1 MATEGDLIAER
12 YKLVRKV
19 GSGAMGTVWQARDQ
33 LLRRDVAVKELLVRT
48 GMTELETDEARN
60 RAMREARI
68 AARLH
73 HPNVIS
79 IYDVVEYEGRPCL
92 IMEYLPSSSL
102 ADLIA
107 EHGVL
112 PVGTVARIGAQIASA
127 LAAAH
132 TAGIVHRDV
141 KPANVLLTGDNV
153 AKLTDFGIS
162 RADGDATLTA
172 AGLLAGT
179 PAYLPPEVAQG
190 EDAIFASDVY
200 ALGAMLY
207 AAVEGRPPFGTSD
220 NAVALLHRIATE
232 EVPPPEH
239 AVPLTATLVWM
250 LRRDPKHRPEAK
262 EVQDAL
268 GSLAET
274 MPAEMPAPAPVP
286 AAPVEETAVIAETE
300 PPDRRKMVAIALVV
314 GAFVVAAVVV
324 VYALNQP
331 QPSITAGSSSSSGK
345 PPTSATAP
353 KGSTTTTGATTTTPS
368 PTTTTP
374 STTTNAAPPPADV
387 ATQLVNAI
395 TDYYKLMPSDL
406 TDGWNHMTADYQ
418 QNHAGGMAGYQSF
431 WGGVASVQVTDVTAT
446 PPGTVVA
453 TITYHK
459 KDGSTPVER
468 TTFGMVQ
475 QDGIWKIAS
484 SSVA

>member
-48 GMTELETDEARN
+48 GMTELQTDEARN
-60 RAMREARI
+60 RAMREARL

-92 IMEYLPSSSL
+92 IMEYLPSQSL

-107 EHGVL
+107 QHGVL
-112 PVGTVARIGAQIASA
+112 PVGIVARIGTQIASA

-141 KPANVLLTGDNV
+141 KPANVLLNGDNV

-162 RADGDATLTA
+162 RADGDATVTA

-190 EDAIFASDVY
+190 EDSVFASDVY
-200 ALGAMLY
+200 SLGAMLY
-207 AAVEGRPPFGTSD
+207 AAVEGHPPFGTD
-220 NAVALLHRIATE
+220 GNAVALLHRIATE

-268 GSLAET
+268 GALAEA
-274 MPAEMPAPAPVP
+274 MPAEMPAPAPLP
-286 AAPVEETAVIAETE
+286 AEE
-300 PPDRRKMVAIALVV
+300 PPPVAAVAEGRDRRKVVAIVLMVGALVVAIA
-314 GAFVVAAVVV
+314 VV

-331 QPSITAGSSSSSGK
+331 QPSVTAGGPSSTGK
-345 PPTSATAP
+345 STTAASTTSTTATTAA
-353 KGSTTTTGATTTTPS
+353 STTTGV
-368 PTTTTP
+368 PTTTTV
-374 STTTNAAPPPADV
+374 TTTTTTAAPPPVDA
-387 ATQLVNAI
+387 ATQLANAI
-395 TDYYKLMPSDL
+395 SDYYNLVPNDL
-406 TDGWNHMTADYQ
+406 NDAWNRMTDDYR
-418 QNHAGGMAGYQSF
+418 QNKAGGKAGYQSF
-431 WGGVASVQVTDVTAT
+431 WGGVASVEATGVTAT

-459 KDGSTPVER
+459 KDGSTQVER

-484 SSVA
+484 SSVG

>member
-48 GMTELETDEARN
+48 GMTELETDEGRN
-60 RAMREARI
+60 RAMREARL

-92 IMEYLPSSSL
+92 IMEYLPSKSL

-162 RADGDATLTA
+162 RADGDATVTA

-190 EDAIFASDVY
+190 EDATFASDVY
-200 ALGAMLY
+200 SLGAMLY
-207 AAVEGRPPFGTSD
+207 AAVEGQPPFGTND

-268 GSLAET
+268 GALAET

-286 AAPVEETAVIAETE
+286 VDEPTVVASPE
-300 PPDRRKMVAIALVV
+300 PPDRRRFVAVALVV
-314 GAFVVAAVVV
+314 GAVVVAIAVV

-331 QPSITAGSSSSSGK
+331 QPSVTAGGPSTSS
-345 PPTSATAP
+345 TAASTTART
-353 KGSTTTTGATTTTPS
+353 STTTPAPTSTTPSATTTT
-368 PTTTTP
+368 TTTTTAT
-374 STTTNAAPPPADV
+374 SAAPPPPDV
-387 ATQLVNAI
+387 ATQLTSAI
-395 TDYYKLMPSDL
+395 TDYYKLMPGNL
-406 TDGWNHMTADYQ
+406 TEGWRRLTAAYQ
-418 QNHAGGMAGYQSF
+418 QRTAGGFAGYQQF
-431 WGGVASVQVTDVTAT
+431 WGQIASVDLSNMSAT
-446 PPGTVVA
+446 PPGTVVV
-453 TITYHK
+453 TISYHYK
-459 KDGSTPVER
+459 NGTNPVER
-468 TTFGMVQ
+468 TTFGLVQ
-475 QDGIWKIAS
+475 EDGIWKIAS
-484 SSVA
+484 SVVGT

>member
-12 YKLVRKV
+12 YKLVRKI

-102 ADLIA
+102 SDLIA

-112 PVGTVARIGAQIASA
+112 PVGTVARIGAQIAGA

-207 AAVEGRPPFGTSD
+207 AAVEGKPPFGTDD

-268 GSLAET
+268 GALAET

-286 AAPVEETAVIAETE
+286 TEPVEAAAPAAEQE
-300 PPDRRKMVAIALVV
+300 PPDRRRLVAIALIV
-314 GAFVVAAVVV
+314 GAVVIGVVVV

-331 QPSITAGSSSSSGK
+331 QPSITAGSSSSS
-345 PPTSATAP
+345 ATP
-353 KGSTTTTGATTTTPS
+353 TTTAAKTTTTTPA
-368 PTTTTP
+368 PTSTTPSTAATTP
-374 STTTNAAPPPADV
+374 STTTTAAAPPADV
-387 ATQLVNAI
+387 ATQLVKAI
-395 TDYYKLMPSDL
+395 NDYYGLMPSDL
-406 TDGWNHMTADYQ
+406 TNGWNHMTADYQ

-431 WGGVASVQVTDVTAT
+431 WGGVASVQVTDVAAT

-468 TTFGMVQ
+468 TTFGLIQ
-475 QDGIWKIAS
+475 QDGMWKIAS
-484 SSVA
+484 SSVG

>member
-12 YKLVRKV
+12 YKLVKKV

-48 GMTELETDEARN
+48 GMTELQTDEARN
-60 RAMREARI
+60 RAMREARL

-102 ADLIA
+102 SDLIGQY
-107 EHGVL
+107 GVL
-112 PVGTVARIGAQIASA
+112 PVGTVARIGTQIASA

-162 RADGDATLTA
+162 RADGDATVTA

-190 EDAIFASDVY
+190 EDATFASDVY

-207 AAVEGRPPFGTSD
+207 AAVEGHPPFGTDD

-268 GSLAET
+268 GALAET
-274 MPAEMPAPAPVP
+274 MPAEMPAPAAVP
-286 AAPVEETAVIAETE
+286 AEEPAAEPAVAAAEA
-300 PPDRRKMVAIALVV
+300 PDRRRMIAIALVV
-314 GAFVVAAVVV
+314 GAFVIAAVVV
-324 VYALNQP
+324 AYALSQP
-331 QPSITAGSSSSSGK
+331 QPSVTAGGTSSSAT
-345 PPTSATAP
+345 PTSTTAKP
-353 KGSTTTTGATTTTPS
+353 TTTTTTPAPTSTTTTGATTTTG
-368 PTTTTP
+368 T
-374 STTTNAAPPPADV
+374 STTAPPPTDV
-387 ATQLVNAI
+387 ATQLVSAI
-395 TDYYKLMPSDL
+395 TDYYKLMPGDVN
-406 TDGWNHMTADYQ
+406 DGWNHMTADYQ

-431 WGGVASVQVTDVTAT
+431 WAGIASVEVTDVSAT

-459 KDGSTPVER
+459 KDGSVPVER

-484 SSVA
+484 SSVG

>member
-1 MATEGDLIAER
+1 MAVATQGDLIAER

-48 GMTELETDEARN
+48 GMTELQTDEARN
-60 RAMREARI
+60 RAMREARL

-92 IMEYLPSSSL
+92 IMEYLPSQSL
-102 ADLIA
+102 ADLIH

-132 TAGIVHRDV
+132 SAGIVHRDV

-162 RADGDATLTA
+162 RADGDATVTA

-190 EDAIFASDVY
+190 HDSVFASDVY

-207 AAVEGRPPFGTSD
+207 AAVEGQPPFGTDD

-268 GSLAET
+268 GALAES

-286 AAPVEETAVIAETE
+286 VEEEPPTVAVAAAGEG
-300 PPDRRKMVAIALVV
+300 PDRRKIVAIALIV
-314 GAFVVAAVVV
+314 GAVVV
-324 VYALNQP
+324 ALVVVAYALNQP
-331 QPSITAGSSSSSGK
+331 PSGAAGGPSSTTAKS
-345 PPTSATAP
+345 TTTAA
-353 KGSTTTTGATTTTPS
+353 STTTTTSAPTSTTTGTTTTTATTTT
-368 PTTTTP
+368 TTT
-374 STTTNAAPPPADV
+374 AAQPPADV
-387 ATQLVNAI
+387 AAFI
-395 TDYYKLMPSDL
+395 TDYYKLMPGDLQDGWGRLTAAYQSRTAGGFSGYQQFWSQINSVDL
-406 TDGWNHMTADYQ
+406 T
-418 QNHAGGMAGYQSF
+418 
-431 WGGVASVQVTDVTAT
+431 GVSAT
-446 PPGTVVA
+446 GPSTVVA
-453 TITYHK
+453 TLSYHY
-459 KDGSTPVER
+459 KDGSNPVER
-468 TTFGMVQ
+468 TTFTLVQ
-475 QDGIWKIAS
+475 ENGQWKITN
-484 SSVA
+484 SVVG

>member
-1 MATEGDLIAER
+1 MAVATEGDLIAER

-48 GMTELETDEARN
+48 GMTELQTDEARN
-60 RAMREARI
+60 RAMREARL

-92 IMEYLPSSSL
+92 IMEYLPSQSL

-112 PVGTVARIGAQIASA
+112 PVGTVARIGTQIASA

-162 RADGDATLTA
+162 RADGDATVTA

-190 EDAIFASDVY
+190 HDSVFASDVY

-207 AAVEGRPPFGTSD
+207 AAVEGHPPFGTDD

-268 GSLAET
+268 GALAES

-286 AAPVEETAVIAETE
+286 VEEAAPVVVAEG
-300 PPDRRKMVAIALVV
+300 PDRRKVVAIALIV
-314 GAFVVAAVVV
+314 GAVVIAIVVT

-331 QPSITAGSSSSSGK
+331 QPSTTAGGQSTTPSH
-345 PPTSATAP
+345 TTTAP
-353 KGSTTTTGATTTTPS
+353 STTTTPARTSTTTGTTTTAS
-368 PTTTTP
+368 TTTTT
-374 STTTNAAPPPADV
+374 SAAPPPADV
-387 ATQLVNAI
+387 SSQLTGFI
-395 TDYYKLMPSDL
+395 TDYYKLMPNDL
-406 TDGWNHMTADYQ
+406 QDGWGHLT
-418 QNHAGGMAGYQSF
+418 AGYQSGTAGGFAGYQQF
-431 WGGVASVQVTDVTAT
+431 WSQFSGIDLSGITAT
-446 PPGTVVA
+446 PPNTVVA
-453 TITYHK
+453 TLTYHLK
-459 KDGSTPVER
+459 GGDTRVER
-468 TTFGMVQ
+468 TSFGLVQ
-475 QDGIWKIAS
+475 QDGAWKIAS
-484 SSVA
+484 SVVVG

>member
-102 ADLIA
+102 SDLIA

-112 PVGTVARIGAQIASA
+112 PVGTVARIGAQIAGA
-127 LAAAH
+127 LSAAH

-190 EDAIFASDVY
+190 EDAIFAS
-200 ALGAMLY
+200 
-207 AAVEGRPPFGTSD
+207 EGSGDSLSS
-220 NAVALLHRIATE
+220 NN
-232 EVPPPEH
+232 
-239 AVPLTATLVWM
+239 LTATSRSSRSSRASQTTPIAPRPICVA
-250 LRRDPKHRPEAK
+250 RRYRSATSSPSSIETTLARPGVREHRYSC
-262 EVQDAL
+262 VR
-268 GSLAET
+268 S
-274 MPAEMPAPAPVP
+274 VP
-286 AAPVEETAVIAETE
+286 
-300 PPDRRKMVAIALVV
+300 
-314 GAFVVAAVVV
+314 
-324 VYALNQP
+324 
-331 QPSITAGSSSSSGK
+331 
-345 PPTSATAP
+345 ATAP
-353 KGSTTTTGATTTTPS
+353 C
-368 PTTTTP
+368 
-374 STTTNAAPPPADV
+374 APPPV
-387 ATQLVNAI
+387 RRT
-395 TDYYKLMPSDL
+395 P
-406 TDGWNHMTADYQ
+406 TAR
-418 QNHAGGMAGYQSF
+418 HRRG
-431 WGGVASVQVTDVTAT
+431 
-446 PPGTVVA
+446 
-453 TITYHK
+453 
-459 KDGSTPVER
+459 
-468 TTFGMVQ
+468 
-475 QDGIWKIAS
+475 
-484 SSVA
+484 

>member
-1 MATEGDLIAER
+1 MAVATEGDLIAER

-48 GMTELETDEARN
+48 GMTELQTDEARN
-60 RAMREARI
+60 RAMREARL

-107 EHGVL
+107 EQGVL
-112 PVGTVARIGAQIASA
+112 PVGTVARIGTQIASA

-162 RADGDATLTA
+162 RADGDATVTA

-190 EDAIFASDVY
+190 EDATFASDVY
-200 ALGAMLY
+200 SLGAMLY
-207 AAVEGRPPFGTSD
+207 AAVEGKPPFGTDD

-268 GSLAET
+268 GALAET

-286 AAPVEETAVIAETE
+286 AEPVEEAAAAATE
-300 PPDRRKMVAIALVV
+300 APDRRRVVAIALAL
-314 GAFVVAAVVV
+314 GAVIVAVIVV

-331 QPSITAGSSSSSGK
+331 QPSVTAGSQSSTPK
-345 PPTSATAP
+345 ATSTAP
-353 KGSTTTTGATTTTPS
+353 KTTTTTSAAATTTTTTNPPPTTTTTPS
-368 PTTTTP
+368 A
-374 STTTNAAPPPADV
+374 TTNPPTDV

-395 TDYYKLMPSDL
+395 TDYYKLMPNDL
-406 TDGWNHMTADYQ
+406 QDGWNHMTADYQ
-418 QNHAGGMAGYQSF
+418 QNHAGGFAGYQSYWQQF
-431 WGGVASVQVTDVTAT
+431 SAVSLANVTAT
-446 PPGTVVA
+446 LPNTVVA
-453 TITYHK
+453 DITYVRKSGGTETDH
-459 KDGSTPVER
+459 

-475 QDGIWKIAS
+475 QDGIWKIATS
-484 SSVA
+484 T

>member
-48 GMTELETDEARN
+48 GMTELQTDEARN
-60 RAMREARI
+60 RAMREARL

-92 IMEYLPSSSL
+92 IMEYLPSKSL

-112 PVGTVARIGAQIASA
+112 PVGTVARIGTQIASA

-132 TAGIVHRDV
+132 SAGIVHRDV

-162 RADGDATLTA
+162 RADGDATVTA

-190 EDAIFASDVY
+190 HDSVFASDVY

-207 AAVEGRPPFGTSD
+207 AAVEGQPPFGTDD
-220 NAVALLHRIATE
+220 NAVALLHRIATQ

-262 EVQDAL
+262 EVQEAL
-268 GSLAET
+268 GALAES
-274 MPAEMPAPAPVP
+274 MPAEMPAPALV
-286 AAPVEETAVIAETE
+286 PVEEPATVTVAAAGEG
-300 PPDRRKMVAIALVV
+300 PDRRKIIAIALIV
-314 GAFVVAAVVV
+314 GAVVVALVVV

-331 QPSITAGSSSSSGK
+331 QPSVSAGGPSTTAKSTTTAPSTTTTT
-345 PPTSATAP
+345 PAPTSAT
-353 KGSTTTTGATTTTPS
+353 TTTTTTAATTTT
-368 PTTTTP
+368 T
-374 STTTNAAPPPADV
+374 AAPPPADV
-387 ATQLVNAI
+387 TTQLASAI
-395 TDYYKLMPSDL
+395 TDYYKLMPGDL
-406 TDGWNHMTADYQ
+406 QDGWGHLTADYQ
-418 QNHAGGMAGYQSF
+418 SRTAGGFSGYQQF
-431 WGGVASVQVTDVTAT
+431 WSQFSGIDLSDVTASA
-446 PPGTVVA
+446 PGTVVA
-453 TITYHK
+453 NLHYHY
-459 KDGSTPVER
+459 KDGRQTVER
-468 TTFGMVQ
+468 TTFTLVQ
-475 QDGIWKIAS
+475 ENGQWKITN
-484 SSVA
+484 SVVG

>member
-48 GMTELETDEARN
+48 GMTELQTDEARN
-60 RAMREARI
+60 RAMREARL

-107 EHGVL
+107 EQGVL
-112 PVGTVARIGAQIASA
+112 PVGTVARIGTQIASA

-162 RADGDATLTA
+162 RADGDATVTA

-190 EDAIFASDVY
+190 EDATFASDVY
-200 ALGAMLY
+200 SLGAMLY
-207 AAVEGRPPFGTSD
+207 AAVEGKPPFGTDD

-268 GSLAET
+268 GALAET

-286 AAPVEETAVIAETE
+286 AEPVEEAPAATAEA
-300 PPDRRKMVAIALVV
+300 PDRRRGVAIALVL
-314 GAFVVAAVVV
+314 GAVIVAVIVV

-331 QPSITAGSSSSSGK
+331 QPSGTAGGPSSTTRA
-345 PPTSATAP
+345 TSTAP
-353 KGSTTTTGATTTTPS
+353 KTSTTTPAPTTTSTTNPPATTTTTS
-368 PTTTTP
+368 
-374 STTTNAAPPPADV
+374 SVTTNPPADV

-395 TDYYKLMPSDL
+395 NDYYKLMPNDL
-406 TDGWNHMTADYQ
+406 QDGWNRMTADYQ
-418 QNHAGGMAGYQSF
+418 QNKAHGFAGYQSYWQQF
-431 WGGVASVQVTDVTAT
+431 SAVSLANVTAT
-446 PPGTVVA
+446 LPNTVTA
-453 TITYHK
+453 DITYTYKNGGTTTEH
-459 KDGSTPVER
+459 

-484 SSVA
+484 S

>member
-1 MATEGDLIAER
+1 MAVATEGDLIAER

-48 GMTELETDEARN
+48 GMTELQTDEARN
-60 RAMREARI
+60 RAMREARL

-92 IMEYLPSSSL
+92 IMEYLPSQSL

-107 EHGVL
+107 ENGVL
-112 PVGTVARIGAQIASA
+112 PVGTVARIGTQIASA

-162 RADGDATLTA
+162 RADGDATVTA

-190 EDAIFASDVY
+190 HDSVFASDVY

-207 AAVEGRPPFGTSD
+207 AAVEGHPPFGTDD

-268 GSLAET
+268 GALAES

-286 AAPVEETAVIAETE
+286 VEEAPRS
-300 PPDRRKMVAIALVV
+300 PPPRV
-314 GAFVVAAVVV
+314 
-324 VYALNQP
+324 P
-331 QPSITAGSSSSSGK
+331 
-345 PPTSATAP
+345 
-353 KGSTTTTGATTTTPS
+353 TGARSSPS
-368 PTTTTP
+368 
-374 STTTNAAPPPADV
+374 
-387 ATQLVNAI
+387 
-395 TDYYKLMPSDL
+395 
-406 TDGWNHMTADYQ
+406 
-418 QNHAGGMAGYQSF
+418 
-431 WGGVASVQVTDVTAT
+431 
-446 PPGTVVA
+446 
-453 TITYHK
+453 
-459 KDGSTPVER
+459 R
-468 TTFGMVQ
+468 
-475 QDGIWKIAS
+475 
-484 SSVA
+484 

>member
-1 MATEGDLIAER
+1 MAVATEGDLIAER

-48 GMTELETDEARN
+48 GMTELQTDEARN
-60 RAMREARI
+60 RAMREARL

-92 IMEYLPSSSL
+92 IMEYLPSNSL
-102 ADLIA
+102 ADLIS

-112 PVGTVARIGAQIASA
+112 PVGTVARIGTQIASA

-162 RADGDATLTA
+162 RADGDATVTA

-190 EDAIFASDVY
+190 EDATFASDVY

-207 AAVEGRPPFGTSD
+207 AAVEGKPPFGTDD

-262 EVQDAL
+262 EVQDSL
-268 GSLAET
+268 GALAET
-274 MPAEMPAPAPVP
+274 MPAEMPAPAAVP
-286 AAPVEETAVIAETE
+286 AEPVEEAPVVAAEG
-300 PPDRRKMVAIALVV
+300 PDRRRFVAIALVV
-314 GAFVVAAVVV
+314 GAFVIAVVVV

-331 QPSITAGSSSSSGK
+331 QPSVTAGGPSS
-345 PPTSATAP
+345 
-353 KGSTTTTGATTTTPS
+353 STTTKPAATSTTAKATTTTTNPPATTNGATTT
-368 PTTTTP
+368 
-374 STTTNAAPPPADV
+374 STTAAAPPPDI
-387 ATQLVNAI
+387 ATQLTAAI
-395 TDYYKLMPSDL
+395 TDYYKLMPGDL
-406 TDGWNHMTADYQ
+406 SDGWNHMTADYQ

-431 WGGVASVQVTDVTAT
+431 WGGVASVDVTEVSAT

-468 TTFGMVQ
+468 TTFGLVQ
-475 QDGIWKIAS
+475 QDGMWKIAS

>member
-48 GMTELETDEARN
+48 GMTELQTDEARN
-60 RAMREARI
+60 RAMREARL

-92 IMEYLPSSSL
+92 IMEYLPSRSL
-102 ADLIA
+102 ADLIH

-141 KPANVLLTGDNV
+141 KPANVLLNGDNV

-162 RADGDATLTA
+162 RADGDATVTA

-190 EDAIFASDVY
+190 HDSVFASDVY

-207 AAVEGRPPFGTSD
+207 AAVEGNPPFGTSD

-268 GSLAET
+268 GALAET
-274 MPAEMPAPAPVP
+274 MPAEMPAPAAV
-286 AAPVEETAVIAETE
+286 PVEEPTPVAVVSEGR
-300 PPDRRKMVAIALVV
+300 DRRKVVAIALIV
-314 GAFVVAAVVV
+314 GAIVVAIVVV

-331 QPSITAGSSSSSGK
+331 QPTVTAGGPS
-345 PPTSATAP
+345 TSATSTSKAAT
-353 KGSTTTTGATTTTPS
+353 STTTPAPTSTTTGTTTTTTI
-368 PTTTTP
+368 TTTT
-374 STTTNAAPPPADV
+374 TTTAQPPGDV
-387 ATQLVNAI
+387 PTQLAGFI
-395 TDYYKLMPSDL
+395 TDYYKLMPGDL
-406 TDGWNHMTADYQ
+406 QDGWGRLTAAYQ
-418 QNHAGGMAGYQSF
+418 SRTAGGFAGYQQF
-431 WGGVASVQVTDVTAT
+431 WGQIASVDLSGLLATA
-446 PPGTVVA
+446 PSTVVV
-453 TITYHK
+453 TLSYHYK
-459 KDGSTPVER
+459 NGTNPVER
-468 TTFGMVQ
+468 TTFSLVQ
-475 QDGIWKIAS
+475 EDGKWKIAN
-484 SSVA
+484 SVVG

>member
-1 MATEGDLIAER
+1 VATEGDLIAER

-60 RAMREARI
+60 RAMREARM

-73 HPNVIS
+73 HANVIS

-107 EHGVL
+107 QYGVL
-112 PVGTVARIGAQIASA
+112 PVGTVARIGTQIASA

-190 EDAIFASDVY
+190 EDATFASDVY
-200 ALGAMLY
+200 SLGAMLY
-207 AAVEGRPPFGTSD
+207 AAVEGKPPFGTDD

-268 GSLAET
+268 GALAET

-286 AAPVEETAVIAETE
+286 TEPVEPAPAAAETE
-300 PPDRRKMVAIALVV
+300 PPDRRKMIAIALVV
-314 GAFVVAAVVV
+314 GAFVIAAVVV

-331 QPSITAGSSSSSGK
+331 QPSITAGSSSSSAT
-345 PPTSATAP
+345 PTTSAAAP
-353 KGSTTTTGATTTTPS
+353 KTTTTTPAPTS
-368 PTTTTP
+368 TTATTAGTTTTAT
-374 STTTNAAPPPADV
+374 SAATPPADV
-387 ATQLVNAI
+387 ATQLVKAI
-395 TDYYKLMPSDL
+395 NDYYALMPGDL

-431 WGGVASVQVTDVTAT
+431 WGGVASVQVADVVAT

-468 TTFGMVQ
+468 TTFGLIQ
-475 QDGIWKIAS
+475 QDGMWKIAS
-484 SSVA
+484 SSVAG

>member
-48 GMTELETDEARN
+48 GMTELQTDEARN
-60 RAMREARI
+60 RAMREARL

-92 IMEYLPSSSL
+92 IMEYLPSQSL

-112 PVGTVARIGAQIASA
+112 PVGTVARIGTQIASA

-162 RADGDATLTA
+162 RADGDATVTA

-190 EDAIFASDVY
+190 HDSVFASDVY

-207 AAVEGRPPFGTSD
+207 AAVEGRPPFGTDD

-268 GSLAET
+268 GALAES

-286 AAPVEETAVIAETE
+286 VEEAPPVVAAEG
-300 PPDRRKMVAIALVV
+300 PDRRKVVAIALIV
-314 GAFVVAAVVV
+314 GAVVV
-324 VYALNQP
+324 ALVVTVYALNQT
-331 QPSITAGSSSSSGK
+331 QPSTTAGSPSTSASHTTTAASTTK
-345 PPTSATAP
+345 TSAPTSTTT
-353 KGSTTTTGATTTTPS
+353 GTTTTTTSTTTTSA
-368 PTTTTP
+368 
-374 STTTNAAPPPADV
+374 AAPPPADV
-387 ATQLVNAI
+387 GSQLTGFL
-395 TDYYKLMPSDL
+395 TDYYKLMPNDL
-406 TDGWNHMTADYQ
+406 QDGWGHLTADYQ
-418 QNHAGGMAGYQSF
+418 SRTAGGFAGYQQF
-431 WGGVASVQVTDVTAT
+431 WSQFSGIDLSDITAT
-446 PPGTVVA
+446 PPNTVVA
-453 TITYHK
+453 TLTYHYK
-459 KDGSTPVER
+459 SGGTRIER
-468 TTFGMVQ
+468 TTFGLVQ
-475 QDGIWKIAS
+475 QDGAWKIAS
-484 SSVA
+484 SQVVG

>member
-1 MATEGDLIAER
+1 MAVATEGDLIAER

-60 RAMREARI
+60 RAMREARL

-107 EHGVL
+107 KHGVL
-112 PVGTVARIGAQIASA
+112 PVGTVARIGTQIAAA

-162 RADGDATLTA
+162 RADGDATVTA

-179 PAYLPPEVAQG
+179 PAYLPPEVAKG
-190 EDAIFASDVY
+190 EDATFASDVY
-200 ALGAMLY
+200 SLGAMLY
-207 AAVEGRPPFGTSD
+207 AAVEGHPPFGTDD

-250 LRRDPKHRPEAK
+250 LRRDPQHRPEAK

-268 GSLAET
+268 GALAET

-286 AAPVEETAVIAETE
+286 AEPVEAAPAAEAE
-300 PPDRRKMVAIALVV
+300 APDRRKVVAIALIA
-314 GAFVVAAVVV
+314 GALVVAAVVV
-324 VYALNQP
+324 AYALNQP
-331 QPSITAGSSSSSGK
+331 QPSIAAGSSSSAAPTSTTAAHSSTT
-345 PPTSATAP
+345 PAPTSAN
-353 KGSTTTTGATTTTPS
+353 KTTTTTAATTTT
-368 PTTTTP
+368 TTTT
-374 STTTNAAPPPADV
+374 AAPPPDV
-387 ATQLVNAI
+387 ATQLADAI
-395 TDYYKLMPSDL
+395 TGYYSLMPND
-406 TDGWNHMTADYQ
+406 TADGWNHMTADYQ

-431 WGGVASVQVTDVTAT
+431 WNGVASVQVTDVSAT

-459 KDGSTPVER
+459 KDGTTQVER
-468 TTFGMVQ
+468 TTFGLVQ
-475 QDGIWKIAS
+475 QDGMWKIAS
-484 SSVA
+484 SSVG

>member
-48 GMTELETDEARN
+48 GMTELQTDEARN
-60 RAMREARI
+60 RAMREARL

-92 IMEYLPSSSL
+92 IMEYLPSNSL
-102 ADLIA
+102 ADLISA
-107 EHGVL
+107 HGVL
-112 PVGTVARIGAQIASA
+112 PVGTVARIGTQIASA

-162 RADGDATLTA
+162 RADGDATVTA

-190 EDAIFASDVY
+190 EDATFASDVY

-207 AAVEGRPPFGTSD
+207 AAVEGKPPFGTDD

-262 EVQDAL
+262 EVQDSL
-268 GSLAET
+268 GALAET
-274 MPAEMPAPAPVP
+274 MPAEMPAPAAVP
-286 AAPVEETAVIAETE
+286 AEPVEAAPAAVAAEA
-300 PPDRRKMVAIALVV
+300 PDRRRFIAIALVV
-314 GAFVVAAVVV
+314 GAFVIAVVVV

-331 QPSITAGSSSSSGK
+331 QPSVTAGGPSSSSTTTK
-345 PPTSATAP
+345 PAATSTTAKATTTTNPPA
-353 KGSTTTTGATTTTPS
+353 TTTTGATTTS
-368 PTTTTP
+368 TTP
-374 STTTNAAPPPADV
+374 AAPPPDI
-387 ATQLVNAI
+387 ATQLTSAI
-395 TDYYKLMPSDL
+395 TDYYKLMPGDL
-406 TDGWNHMTADYQ
+406 SDGWNHMTADYQ

-431 WGGVASVQVTDVTAT
+431 WGGVASVDVSDVAAT

-459 KDGSTPVER
+459 KDGSAPVER
-468 TTFGMVQ
+468 TTFGLVQ
-475 QDGIWKIAS
+475 QDGMWKIAS

>member
-19 GSGAMGTVWQARDQ
+19 GSGAMGTVWQARDE

-207 AAVEGRPPFGTSD
+207 AAVEGKPPFGTDD

-262 EVQDAL
+262 EVQEAL
-268 GSLAET
+268 GALAET

-286 AAPVEETAVIAETE
+286 AEPVEAAAVAESE

-314 GAFVVAAVVV
+314 GAFVIAAVVV

-331 QPSITAGSSSSSGK
+331 QPSITAGSTSSSAT
-345 PPTSATAP
+345 PTTSAAAP
-353 KGSTTTTGATTTTPS
+353 KTTTTTPA
-368 PTTTTP
+368 PTTTTTTAAP
-374 STTTNAAPPPADV
+374 TTTTTTTAAPPPADV
-387 ATQLVNAI
+387 ATQLAAAI
-395 TDYYKLMPSDL
+395 TDYYKLMPGDL
-406 TDGWNHMTADYQ
+406 NDAWPRMTADYQ
-418 QNHAGGMAGYQSF
+418 QNHAGGFDEYQRF
-431 WGGVASVQVTDVTAT
+431 WNSVSTVDVANVKAT
-446 PPGTVVA
+446 PPGTVTA
-453 TITYHK
+453 TITLHFK
-459 KDGSTPVER
+459 AGNTEVDQ
-468 TTFGMVQ
+468 TTFGLVQ
-475 QDGIWKIAS
+475 QDGMWKIAS
-484 SSVA
+484 SSVAS